1 MRYHKEGLTFI
12 VGCAALMT
20 AEADMLG
27 FLRVEMMKKVDEEAE
42 SAKGP
47 GMPGSIGG
55 ASVPLAVPSS
65 RLKGCC
71 NDIAGSDLT
80 GGWREQKTRRCNL
93 VVPYHLNVAR
103 ETVASPIDHILVN
116 GGHRASRNEMAA
128 RVDFDSDC
136 RQGSSVR
143 AITLH
148 VSMIPSWGIVCAGR
162 AIQSALKA
170 NRRLESRDEGR
181 LSVPTRQSR
190 SSEQFLVAMQ
200 YRPSSSVSLYAG
212 RRDNARGT
220 RQRGK
225 FGECR
230 QWLQLDHRPRPPA
243 PRHSSPRVWNHH
255 ITSVQSL
262 RA

>member
-93 VVPYHLNVAR
+93 VVPYHLNVA
-103 ETVASPIDHILVN
+103 
-116 GGHRASRNEMAA
+116 
-128 RVDFDSDC
+128 
-136 RQGSSVR
+136 
-143 AITLH
+143 
-148 VSMIPSWGIVCAGR
+148 
-162 AIQSALKA
+162 
-170 NRRLESRDEGR
+170 
-181 LSVPTRQSR
+181 
-190 SSEQFLVAMQ
+190 
-200 YRPSSSVSLYAG
+200 
-212 RRDNARGT
+212 
-220 RQRGK
+220 
-225 FGECR
+225 
-230 QWLQLDHRPRPPA
+230 
-243 PRHSSPRVWNHH
+243 
-255 ITSVQSL
+255 
-262 RA
+262 